1 LILNARSAAAAAS
14 AADRPA
20 AAAIPAQP
28 ADSRSAADRLAAS
41 RERLRQAL
49 QNGGVPP
56 DRPQTDRPGEG
67 AVAALIAAL
76 KSVPGSGILID
87 AVCAWWERHP
97 LRIAGTLA
105 GEAAQVVIQTLA
117 RRNPIGLVVGA
128 LIMGGLL
135 AWVRPWRW
143 IIKPM
148 LFAGLAEQLFN
159 KAIAKLAEQREPA

>member
-1 LILNARSAAAAAS
+1 LILNARSAAT
-14 AADRPA
+14 PA
-20 AAAIPAQP
+20 AGRPGPAAIPAP
-28 ADSRSAADRLAAS
+28 TADSRSAVERLAVS

-49 QNGGVPP
+49 QNGGAMP
-56 DRPQTDRPGEG
+56 DRAAGDGPGEG
-67 AVAALIAAL
+67 AVAALIAAC

-143 IIKPM
+143 LIKPM
-148 LFAGLAEQLFN
+148 LFAGLAEQLFD
-159 KAIAKLAEQREPA
+159 KAIAKLAERPPG